1 MSLLYTTPTY
11 HKMLVLPDNRITFAQ
26 CLLCQ
31 GCLYFCGF
39 EAIFL
44 KHSFTKLIKCSRIE
58 KIKSIKC
65 CLSEDLNGDV
75 HWSGPTPSIWV

>member
-1 MSLLYTTPTY
+1 MFT
-11 HKMLVLPDNRITFAQ
+11 V
-26 CLLCQ
+26 Q

-39 EAIFL
+39 EAIFH
-44 KHSFTKLIKCSRIE
+44 KHSFTPPIKCSRIE

-75 HWSGPTPSIWV
+75 HWSGPTPIHLGLMIHSCYIHTRDRVEAL